1 MSPQQHSPRPMVEVA
16 LAFLKIGLTA
26 YGGLAAIWGVLQADL
41 QEKRGWLSRER
52 FLEGLALVSMLPGAV
67 AVQLCIFI
75 GHARGGWRGGLLAGL
90 CFILPAFVIML
101 VLTLAYSAFGAVP
114 AVSGA
119 LRGLGPVVMVI
130 FLAAIWRLSK
140 TAVSSLPQLAMVVS
154 GALAA
159 AHTSLGTAW
168 IVLLAGAVGVALF
181 HSRLKGAIALAVLFA
196 CTALPTA
203 PLLTG
208 LAGAANG
215 HSALLEMAT
224 FFLAV
229 GTLSFGGGLS
239 MIAFIQEQVVNQY
252 HWLTHR
258 EFIDGLALGQ
268 LTPGPILMVS
278 AYVGYKMAGI
288 PGAAVA
294 YAAIFLP
301 AFVLM
306 LGIIPVFERV
316 RRLQWTKAAVKAI
329 SPAVI
334 GVLLVTLGQMAPHA
348 VSDGFG
354 ALVFVLAGSAVIC
367 WKASPLK
374 TMLAG
379 ALAGALRERL
389 APLVLAAR

>member
-1 MSPQQHSPRPMVEVA
+1 MSRTREIT

-26 YGGLAAIWGVLQADL
+26 YGGLAAIWGILQADL

-52 FLEGLALVSMLPGAV
+52 FLEGLALVNMLPGAT

-75 GHARGGWRGGLLAGL
+75 GHARGGWQGGLLAGL
-90 CFILPAFVIML
+90 CFILPAFLIML
-101 VLTLAYSAFGAVP
+101 ALTLAYSAFGAMP

-119 LRGLGPVVMVI
+119 LHGLGPVVIVI

-140 TAVSSLPQLAMVVS
+140 NAVTAPAQLALVVA

-159 AHTSLGTAW
+159 ALSPLGTAW
-168 IVLLAGAVGVALF
+168 IVLMAGAIGVALF
-181 HSRLKGAIALAVLFA
+181 HSLRHGAMALLVLFA
-196 CTALPTA
+196 CSAVPM
-203 PLLTG
+203 PSLLTG
-208 LAGAANG
+208 LAGNG
-215 HSALLEMAT
+215 QQPGGLLGMGA
-224 FFLAV
+224 FFLTV
-229 GTLSFGGGLS
+229 GALSFGGGLS

-252 HWLTHR
+252 HWLTQR

-268 LTPGPILMVS
+268 VTPGPILMVS
-278 AYVGYKMAGI
+278 AYVGYKLAGL
-288 PGAAVA
+288 PGAALA

-306 LGIIPVFERV
+306 LGILPVFERV
-316 RRLQWTKAAVKAI
+316 RRLQWTRAAVKGI

-354 ALVFVLAGSAVIC
+354 VLVFVLAAAAILA
-367 WKASPLK
+367 WKATPVK
-374 TMLAG
+374 TLFGG

-389 APLVLAAR
+389 GPLLSPVRV

>member
-1 MSPQQHSPRPMVEVA
+1 MREIA

-41 QEKRGWLSRER
+41 QEKRGWLSREH
-52 FLEGLALVSMLPGAV
+52 FLEGLALVNMLPGAV

-90 CFILPAFVIML
+90 CFILPAFLIML
-101 VLTLAYSAFGAVP
+101 ALTLAYSAYGAIP

-119 LRGLGPVVMVI
+119 LHGLGPVVMVI

-140 TAVSSLPQLAMVVS
+140 TAAATLPQLAIVVA

-159 AHTSLGTAW
+159 AQTSLGTAW
-168 IVLLAGAVGVALF
+168 IVLLAGAIGVALF
-181 HSRLKGAIALAVLFA
+181 HSRCKGAVALAILLG
-196 CTALPTA
+196 CSALPV
-203 PLLTG
+203 PSLLAG

-224 FFLAV
+224 FFLTV

-252 HWLTHR
+252 HWLTQR

-268 LTPGPILMVS
+268 VTPGPILMVS
-278 AYVGYKMAGI
+278 AYVGYKMAGV
-288 PGAAVA
+288 PGAMVA

-306 LGIIPVFERV
+306 LGILPVFERV
-316 RRLQWTKAAVKAI
+316 RRLQWTKAAVKGI

-348 VSDGFG
+348 VSDAFG
-354 ALVFVLAGSAVIC
+354 ALLFASVGAAVIC
-367 WKASPLK
+367 WKVSPIKAL
-374 TMLAG
+374 LAG

>member
-1 MSPQQHSPRPMVEVA
+1 MREIA

-26 YGGLAAIWGVLQADL
+26 YGGMAAIWGVLQADL

-52 FLEGLALVSMLPGAV
+52 FLEGLALVNMLPGAT
-67 AVQLCIFI
+67 AVMMCVFV
-75 GHARGGWRGGLLAGL
+75 GHARAGWRGGLLAGL
-90 CFILPAFVIML
+90 CFIAPAFVIML
-101 VLTLAYSAFGAVP
+101 ALTAAYGAFGALP

-119 LRGLGPVVMVI
+119 LQGLGPVVLVI
-130 FLAAIWRLSK
+130 FLAAVWRLSK
-140 TAVSSLPQLAMVVS
+140 TAVTTLTQLALVVA

-159 AHTSLGTAW
+159 AYSALGTAT

-181 HSRLKGAIALAVLFA
+181 HSRAKGALALAVLIGCSAVPMPSLF
-196 CTALPTA
+196 
-203 PLLTG
+203 TG

-215 HSALLEMAT
+215 QNGLVEMGA
-224 FFLAV
+224 FFLTV
-229 GTLSFGGGLS
+229 GALSFGGGLS

-252 HWLTHR
+252 AWLTQR

-268 LTPGPILMVS
+268 VTPGPILMVS
-278 AYVGYKMAGI
+278 AYVGYKIAGLA
-288 PGAAVA
+288 GAALA

-306 LGIIPVFERV
+306 LGILPVLERV
-316 RRLQWTKAAVKAI
+316 RRLQWTRAAVKGI

-348 VSDGFG
+348 VSDAFG
-354 ALVFVLAGSAVIC
+354 VVVFALAGAAVIG
-367 WKASPLK
+367 WKASPIK
-374 TMLAG
+374 AMLGG

-389 APLVLAAR
+389 APLAMAPR